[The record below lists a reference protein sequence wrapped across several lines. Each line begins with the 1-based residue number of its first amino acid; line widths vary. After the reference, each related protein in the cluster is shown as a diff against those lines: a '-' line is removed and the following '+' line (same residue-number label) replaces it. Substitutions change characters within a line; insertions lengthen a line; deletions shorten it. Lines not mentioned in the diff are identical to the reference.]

1 MPGKLSK
8 KKCIDSG
15 IVLALLLILMGLILN
30 QTLLFKISIGI
41 LILTIIYPIIFKPFA
56 YLWFGLAKILGLVVP
71 KILLTIIFFVF
82 VYLVGII
89 WKLIGKDPLKLN
101 QWKRDDSSVMETVNH
116 TYTQEDLKDP
126 Y

>member
-15 IVLALLLILMGLILN
+15 IVLALLFILMGLILN

-82 VYLVGII
+82 VYLVGVI